1 MQQRIETVL
10 NHPLHRYLG
19 LDDIDSVE
27 GEATLAFTV
36 NENTLNPAGVLH
48 GGVVYTLC
56 DVCAYAGLLSVLTD
70 DEEAVTH
77 DIHVSALRSAKFGD
91 KVRVRSTLVK
101 RGRSLCFIDVAAEV
115 EGKLIATARVT
126 KSILPANRS

>member
-1 MQQRIETVL
+1 MQQRVETVL
-10 NHPLHRYLG
+10 KHPLHRYLG
-19 LDDIDSVE
+19 LDYIDSDQ
-27 GEATLAFTV
+27 GEATLGFVV

-56 DVCAYAGLLSVLTD
+56 DVCAYAGLLSMLGE

-77 DIHVSALRSAKFGD
+77 DIHISALRSAKLGD
-91 KVRVRSTLVK
+91 AVKIRSSLIK
-101 RGRSLCFIDVAAEV
+101 RGRTLCFIDVTAEV

-126 KSILPANRS
+126 KSILRA